1 MHKHRSQTIC
11 EISQMRRKL
20 SKLLDLIG
28 RRVRGMCA
36 AGGSASFSL
45 AKYAVRDRL
54 PASTSH
60 GLVTM
65 RSNRVNHPLA
75 ARSHTSDGQVF
86 YQVFARLEYSC
97 VDDMSGVSLIIDCG
111 ANVGY
116 SSAYFLSRFPNV
128 KLIAVEPDPGN
139 FKILQRNLEPF
150 GPRVKLIQ
158 SGIWSHSCG
167 LVISKERYADGREWA
182 IQVRETKPG
191 ETPQMTAVDI
201 ETLLRES
208 GESRISIL
216 KIDIERA
223 EAIVFASNFESWID
237 KVDNLVI
244 ELHDEECQRIF
255 LKAIEGQGF
264 GISHSGELTVC
275 RHSNG
280 TPSSSNAPIAH

>member
-1 MHKHRSQTIC
+1 
-11 EISQMRRKL
+11 MR
-20 SKLLDLIG
+20 
-28 RRVRGMCA
+28 A
-36 AGGSASFSL
+36 AGWQASASL
-45 AKYAVRDRL
+45 GKYAIRDRL
-54 PASTSH
+54 GAETSKR
-60 GLVTM
+60 LVTM
-65 RSNRVNHPLA
+65 RSGRANHSLV
-75 ARSHTSDGQVF
+75 ARTHTSDGQVF
-86 YQVFARLEYSC
+86 YQVFARLEYAC
-97 VDDMSGVSLIIDCG
+97 VDDMNDVSLIIDCG

-116 SSAYFLSRFPNV
+116 SSAHFLSRFPKA

-150 GPRVKLIQ
+150 GSRVRLIQ

-167 LVISKERYADGREWA
+167 LVISEEKYADGREWA

-201 ETLLRES
+201 GTLLGES
-208 GESRISIL
+208 GRSRISIL

-255 LKAIEGQGF
+255 FKAIEGQGF
-264 GISHSGELTVC
+264 EISHSGELTVC
-275 RHSNG
+275 RRRNG
-280 TPSSSNAPIAH
+280 APRSPSNAPTAHSSQAQS

>member
-1 MHKHRSQTIC
+1 
-11 EISQMRRKL
+11 MR
-20 SKLLDLIG
+20 
-28 RRVRGMCA
+28 A
-36 AGGSASFSL
+36 AGGSASYSL
-45 AKYAVRDRL
+45 GKYALKDAL
-54 PASTSH
+54 SASTSH
-60 GLVTM
+60 SLVIM
-65 RSNRVNHPLA
+65 RSSRAKHPLA

-86 YQVFARLEYSC
+86 YQVFARLEYAC
-97 VDDMSGVSLIIDCG
+97 ADDMADVSLIIDCG

-116 SSAYFLSRFPNV
+116 SSAYFLSKFPHA
-128 KLIAVEPDPGN
+128 KLIAIEPDPAN

-150 GPRVKLIQ
+150 GSRVRLIQ

-167 LVISKERYADGREWA
+167 LVISEEKYGDGREWA

-201 ETLLRES
+201 GTLLRES
-208 GESRISIL
+208 GQSRISIL

-255 LKAIEGQGF
+255 FKAIEGQGF
-264 GISHSGELTVC
+264 EIYHSGELTVC
-275 RHSNG
+275 RRRNSAL
-280 TPSSSNAPIAH
+280 PASNAPTDHHSQGQN